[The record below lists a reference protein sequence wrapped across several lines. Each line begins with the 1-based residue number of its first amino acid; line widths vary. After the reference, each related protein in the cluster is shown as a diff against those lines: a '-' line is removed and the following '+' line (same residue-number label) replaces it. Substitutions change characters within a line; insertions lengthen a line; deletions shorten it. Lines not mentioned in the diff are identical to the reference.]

1 MPRLAKE
8 MPYIDPDVEHVGVS
22 TLRTM
27 NAASLRDR
35 SKTLV
40 IRDNNTP
47 VAVLLAYES
56 FLSMQEQIEQL
67 LSTVELLSD
76 DEERRLLLAGLK
88 QYKAGKMKSLEDI
101 EKSLR
106 ETADVDEMD

>member
-8 MPYIDPDVEHVGVS
+8 IPYIDPDVEHVGVS

-27 NAASLRDR
+27 NAASLRGS

-47 VAVLLAYES
+47 VAVLLAYDS
-56 FLSMQEQIEQL
+56 FLSMQEQMERL
-67 LSTVELLSD
+67 LSTIELLSD
-76 DEERRLLLAGLK
+76 DEERSLLLAGLK
-88 QYKAGKMKSLEDI
+88 QFKSGKMKSLDDI

-106 ETADVDEMD
+106 QKAEPAG

>member
-8 MPYIDPDVEHVGVS
+8 VPYIDPDVEHIGVS

-27 NAASLRDR
+27 NAASLRGS

-47 VAVLLAYES
+47 VAVLLAYET
-56 FLSMQEQIEQL
+56 FLSMQEQMERLLATIEI
-67 LSTVELLSD
+67 LSD
-76 DEERRLLLAGLK
+76 DEERNLLLAGLK
-88 QYKAGKMKSLEDI
+88 QHKAGKMKSLDDI

-106 ETADVDEMD
+106 QKADTARMG

>member
-8 MPYIDPDVEHVGVS
+8 LPYIDPDVEHVGVS

-27 NAASLRDR
+27 NAASLRDN

-56 FLSMQEQIEQL
+56 FLSMQEQMERL
-67 LSTVELLSD
+67 LSTIELLSD
-76 DEERRLLLAGLK
+76 DEERSLVLAGLK
-88 QYKAGKMKSLEDI
+88 QYEAGKMKSLEEI
-101 EKSLR
+101 QNSLGR
-106 ETADVDEMD
+106 RLMSTVMD

>member
-8 MPYIDPDVEHVGVS
+8 VPYIDPDVDHVGVS

-27 NAASLRDR
+27 NAASLRE
-35 SKTLV
+35 STKTLV

-47 VAVLLAYES
+47 VAVLLTYES
-56 FLSMQEQIEQL
+56 FLSMQEQIERL
-67 LSTVELLSD
+67 LSTIELLAD
-76 DEERRLLLAGLK
+76 REEVSLLLAGLN
-88 QYKAGKMKSLEDI
+88 QNKAGNMKSLDAI

-106 ETADVDEMD
+106 EKGDSAD